1 LNFRRKKGRWVLSLL
16 TGLLFIAIILIV
28 GNTLYAQIKKDVPSF
43 FGYSV
48 INIISTSMEPAIP
61 ENTFILIERVSIE
74 DVKIGDIITFYSKD
88 PTIRGSL
95 NTHRAVDFDVK
106 SSDRRIITKGD
117 ANLIND
123 NYKVERED
131 LVGKHVKNLVTFG
144 KFGRIFQNK
153 FFIIGIILIPA
164 IILFVMEIVN
174 FTGTIKRKEEEPLS
188 LEDEQDD

>member
-1 LNFRRKKGRWVLSLL
+1 MNFRRKKGRWVLSLL

>member
-1 LNFRRKKGRWVLSLL
+1 MNFRRKKGRWVLSLL

-188 LEDEQDD
+188 LEDEQYD

>member
-1 LNFRRKKGRWVLSLL
+1 MNFRRKKGRWVLSLL

-164 IILFVMEIVN
+164 IILFVMEVVN
-174 FTGTIKRKEEEPLS
+174 FTGTIKGKEEEPLS

>member
-1 LNFRRKKGRWVLSLL
+1 
-16 TGLLFIAIILIV
+16 
-28 GNTLYAQIKKDVPSF
+28 
-43 FGYSV
+43 
-48 INIISTSMEPAIP
+48 MEPAIP

-164 IILFVMEIVN
+164 IILFVMEVVN
-174 FTGTIKRKEEEPLS
+174 FTGTIKGKEEEPLS